1 MIKCAISFVIF
12 RKTKV
17 RMEYSHP
24 KNAAKDLNCGREF
37 LDLDMSQ
44 LQVELDG
51 GVEVLF
57 AFLRVVGQFQVLL

>member
-1 MIKCAISFVIF
+1 MK
-12 RKTKV
+12 
-17 RMEYSHP
+17 YSHP

-57 AFLRVVGQFQVLL
+57 ALLRVVGQFQVLL